1 MVSWLNGYYP
11 VVGIGRSI
19 SAVTDDGDGV
29 VAEDVRI
36 AIRLNVN
43 SRPENSKS
51 TGRTC
56 IHVYKLKIL

>member
-1 MVSWLNGYYP
+1 MVSWFNAYYP

-19 SAVTDDGDGV
+19 SAVTNDGDGV

-36 AIRLNVN
+36 AIGLNVN

-51 TGRTC
+51 IGR
-56 IHVYKLKIL
+56 I

>member
-1 MVSWLNGYYP
+1 MVSWFNAYYP

-19 SAVTDDGDGV
+19 SAVTNDGDGV

-36 AIRLNVN
+36 AIGLNVN

-51 TGRTC
+51 IGRT
-56 IHVYKLKIL
+56 HSVFMYLN